1 MHYIDTGDA
10 KPVRQPLRK
19 FPPAHVEAI
28 SEHVDSMLEQG
39 IIEPASSLW
48 ASNVVLVKKH
58 DGTLRCCIDY
68 RKLNAVTRKDV
79 YPLLRINDCL
89 DAMASAKLFSSLDMR
104 SSYNQVPVAPQDR
117 DKMAF
122 ICPRGMY
129 RYKTMPFGLCNA
141 GASFERLIDI
151 LFSGLH
157 LDVCLVY
164 VDDIVVFSTTVE
176 EHFKRLVRV
185 FARLREAKLKL
196 KPSKCLLLQKSL
208 SFLGHVVSEE
218 GIVTDPEKTMLVS
231 EWPVP
236 T

>member
-1 MHYIDTGDA
+1 MGLQCSVGD
-10 KPVRQPLRK
+10 
-19 FPPAHVEAI
+19 
-28 SEHVDSMLEQG
+28 
-39 IIEPASSLW
+39 
-48 ASNVVLVKKH
+48 KKI

-68 RKLNAVTRKDV
+68 RKLNAVKDV
-79 YPLLRINDCL
+79 YPLLPRINDCL

-104 SSYNQVPVAPQDR
+104 SSYNQVAVAPQDR
-117 DKMAF
+117 DKTAF

-141 GASFERLIDI
+141 GASFERLVDI

-176 EHFKRLVRV
+176 EHFERLVRV

-196 KPSKCLLLQKSL
+196 KPSKCLLKIAVFSWPCSFRRRHCYRPREDKVGIRVASPHFSQGSEILSRINWILQT
-208 SFLGHVVSEE
+208 FC
-218 GIVTDPEKTMLVS
+218 
-231 EWPVP
+231 
-236 T
+236 